1 MGVTAKEENIEEI
14 ETSPGQVY
22 SVLTDL
28 TIANAWGRVGDG
40 YFLFP
45 PEARLKLGHVIDF
58 KPKGWKEIL
67 KLKVK
72 VIRHEQV
79 IQMDII
85 EGPIFGTMDISVEPR
100 PYGTLLTAMLDYR
113 IERVGFALKWKMA
126 DRKKYHGFMRDVL
139 ANIKRYS
146 EGQQ

>member
-1 MGVTAKEENIEEI
+1 MGIADKEENIEEI

-28 TIANAWGRVGDG
+28 TIANAWGKVDDG

-45 PEARLKLGHVIDF
+45 PEPRLRLGHILDF

-72 VIRHEQV
+72 VIRHEQTV
-79 IQMDII
+79 QMDII
-85 EGPIFGTMDISVEPR
+85 EGPVFGTLDLTVEPR
-100 PYGTLLTAMLDYR
+100 PYGTLLSAKLDYR
-113 IERVGFALKWKMA
+113 IERVGFALKWKVS
-126 DRKKYHGFMRDVL
+126 DRKKYNEFMKAVL

-146 EGQQ
+146 ENKA